1 VHTGFCSDVHVIE
14 SSQHRVSTYAV
25 SKSSIHRC
33 FAEKL
38 LLNRLNYSHWRL
50 ELLEGKVVNLRVMEK
65 EDLPLLAEW
74 HNNPDFLGENF
85 PPIQKSRTERE
96 KMLEP
101 NPFESRAFIIEK
113 KNCNKI
119 GYIVHFY
126 MLHPYG
132 KNAGIRLM
140 LLFQV
145 REAKTP
151 AQKLQRQCWIT
162 CLYVFSSRN

>member
-1 VHTGFCSDVHVIE
+1 
-14 SSQHRVSTYAV
+14 
-25 SKSSIHRC
+25 
-33 FAEKL
+33 
-38 LLNRLNYSHWRL
+38 
-50 ELLEGKVVNLRVMEK
+50 MEK
-65 EDLPLLAEW
+65 EDLPLLVEW
-74 HNNPDFLGENF
+74 QNNPDFLGENF

-145 REAKTP
+145 REAKAT
-151 AQKLQRQCWIT
+151 AQKPQRQCWIT
-162 CLYVFSSRN
+162 CFFPKMLLEYKQQLI